1 MTAAAAF
8 KAKKYSPDDDIL
20 RLSDSLKVILLS
32 HFQVVSIESGTN
44 YWLQHF
50 KKIFNI
56 SSSPWLVILAYGLEA
71 VSVDCCYACVGKL

>member
-1 MTAAAAF
+1 MRDIQSSLPFPYVMTAAAAF

-44 YWLQHF
+44 Y
-50 KKIFNI
+50 
-56 SSSPWLVILAYGLEA
+56 
-71 VSVDCCYACVGKL
+71 